1 MLLRRIFMATAVAII
16 LLAAGSGGRGQ
27 TAVIAQSP
35 TSDILNLVNSLRAS
49 FGLPGYTYN
58 ATLAAAAQNHAN
70 WMAQTAIYSHTGAG
84 GSSPQSR
91 ANAVGYPGFVTENI
105 VGGTGL
111 TPQQGIAWWRNSA
124 LHFNTM
130 ISPRYTEAGVGF
142 AQGHD
147 QNFYVMV
154 VGRPDGAPPA
164 APRTDEVAYPSAPLF
179 VEPIPVSAPREDGS
193 VWHVV
198 GNGHT
203 LWAIAA
209 RYEVTI
215 AQIMLYNYLNENST
229 LSPGDELLIV
239 LAEGQEPPPT
249 PTPPATHRVRTGESA
264 WVIAA
269 NYNLDLGQFLWLNQ
283 MGMEDTLQPGD
294 EVKIRLLPGEVPPPT
309 PTPQLAHIVKAGD
322 TLWGVALRYGLTL
335 EQLLSFNGINDRA
348 MIMVGQELLIVPP
361 TPPPTPTP
369 EATWTMTP
377 PPITAVFPSA
387 TPPPATSSA
396 TPTALAIAALSNQ
409 PTPPAAASRPPTDVG
424 QMVGIG
430 AMALA
435 VGLVLI
441 AGIGFVY
448 WQREG

>member
-1 MLLRRIFMATAVAII
+1 MVSRIVLVICFTIV
-16 LLAAGSGGRGQ
+16 LLAGSHSKSP
-27 TAVIAQSP
+27 TAVIAQAP
-35 TSDILNLVNSLRAS
+35 TSEILNLVNSLRAS
-49 FGLPGYTYN
+49 YGLPGYTYN

-84 GSSPQSR
+84 GSSPQTR

-105 VGGTGL
+105 VGGTRL
-111 TPQQGIAWWRNSA
+111 TPQQGIAWWRNSS

-147 QNFYVMV
+147 QNFYVLV

-164 APRTDEVAYPSAPLF
+164 APRADEVSYPNVPFF

-198 GNGHT
+198 GEGHT

-215 AQIMLYNYLNENST
+215 AQIMLYNSLNENYT
-229 LSPGDELLIV
+229 LKPGDELLIV

-249 PTPPATHRVRTGESA
+249 PTPPATHKVRSGESA

-269 NYNLDLGQFLWLNQ
+269 NYNINLAEFLWLNQ
-283 MGMEDTLQPGD
+283 MEMEDTLQPGD
-294 EVKIRLLPGEVPPPT
+294 EVKIRLLPGEEPPPT
-309 PTPQLAHIVKAGD
+309 PTPQLAHIVRSGD
-322 TLWGVALRYGLTL
+322 TLWGIALRYKLTL
-335 EQLLSFNGINDRA
+335 DELLTYNGINDTA
-348 MIMVGQELLIVPP
+348 MIFVGQELLIVPP
-361 TPPPTPTP
+361 TPTVTPTP

-377 PPITAVFPSA
+377 APTTAVV
-387 TPPPATSSA
+387 A
-396 TPTALAIAALSNQ
+396 TPTPTPHPPTFTPAVQPIAAQATQ
-409 PTPPAAASRPPTDVG
+409 PPPTSPSPDVG
-424 QMVGIG
+424 EVVGIG

-435 VGLVLI
+435 LGLVII
-441 AGIGFVY
+441 AGVGFIY
-448 WQREG
+448 WQRGE